1 MRRAPHSIYALALG
15 SNQRHTRHGPPECVV
30 AKALTKIDGK
40 HVQLLAQ
47 SATIRSH
54 PIGPSQRI
62 FANAAAIV
70 ETRLDPLELLAR
82 LKRIEHKLGRRQRGQ
97 RWQARVI
104 DLDII
109 LWSGGLWA
117 SPELTVPHTEFRKR
131 AFVLGPLAAIAGDW
145 RDPLSGLTVRQ
156 LKARLDRK
164 RPAA

>member
-1 MRRAPHSIYALALG
+1 MRSTYALAIG
-15 SNQRHTRHGPPECVV
+15 SNQRHVRHGPPERVI
-30 AKALTKIDGK
+30 AKALTKIHSK
-40 HVQLLAQ
+40 HVRLLAH
-47 SATIRSH
+47 STTIRSR
-54 PIGPSQRI
+54 PVGPSQRT
-62 FANAAAIV
+62 FANAAAVV
-70 ETRLDPLELLAR
+70 ETRLSPLELLAR
-82 LKRIEHKLGRRQRGQ
+82 LKRVERNLGRRQRGQ

-145 RDPLSGLTVRQ
+145 RDPVTGLSIRQ

>member
-1 MRRAPHSIYALALG
+1 MSRKPRTTYALALG
-15 SNQRHTRHGPPECVV
+15 SNQRHGRYGPPEQVI
-30 AKALTKIDGK
+30 AKALAKIDGK
-40 HVQLLAQ
+40 HVRLLAQ
-47 SATIRSH
+47 SATIRSR
-54 PIGPSQRI
+54 PVGPSQRT

-70 ETRLDPLELLAR
+70 ETRLDPAELLAR
-82 LKRIEHKLGRRQRGQ
+82 LKRIERRLGRRQRGR

-117 SPELTVPHTEFRKR
+117 TPELIVPHTEFRKR
-131 AFVLGPLAAIAGDW
+131 AFVLAPLAAIAGSW
-145 RDPLSGLTVRQ
+145 RDPISGLSVRQ